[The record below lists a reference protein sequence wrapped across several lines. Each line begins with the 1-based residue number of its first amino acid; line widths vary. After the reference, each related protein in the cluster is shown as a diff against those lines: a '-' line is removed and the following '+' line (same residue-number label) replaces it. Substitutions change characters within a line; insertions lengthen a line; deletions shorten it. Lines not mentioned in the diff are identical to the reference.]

1 MNMQGHISSIYSCL
15 FVLSSFYGAG
25 LKKKMDLLAVSPEI
39 SVSERMVLGNLYSYK
54 RVLRSCT

>member
-1 MNMQGHISSIYSCL
+1 
-15 FVLSSFYGAG
+15 VLSSFYGAG